1 MKYTMKREALSYI
14 NLSYINLN
22 FIKLTGVAILLAS
35 SLLISACSN
44 KMAHSSLTGDRGGP
58 ISTGSIRDF
67 DANVGKVVHFTTD
80 STELTG
86 EGRRLLEKQSGWL
99 NRYAQYS
106 ITLEGHADERGTRE
120 YNIGLGA
127 RRAETV
133 RRFLISRGVN
143 PRRIRTISY
152 GKERPVALC
161 DNISCWSQNRRVVTI
176 LNTRA
181 GS

>member
-1 MKYTMKREALSYI
+1 MKYTMKRIGFGFVKTAAIAVCLS
-14 NLSYINLN
+14 LSL
-22 FIKLTGVAILLAS
+22 G
-35 SLLISACSN
+35 ISACSN
-44 KMAHSSLTGDRGGP
+44 KMAQSSLRGDRGGP
-58 ISTGSIRDF
+58 VATGSIRDF

-80 STELTG
+80 STELTN
-86 EGRRLLEKQSGWL
+86 EARDILARQSRWL
-99 NRYAQYS
+99 SRYAQYS

-143 PRRIRTISY
+143 PSRIRTISY